1 MSKVHDTK
9 IIELKKQIEE
19 KKEKLKDVKRFS
31 PITKC
36 IINLEG
42 KAQNLNVLKKE
53 ELILLLVKL
62 NVFKKSADELGYPLT
77 IDGYLIQ
84 EWMED
89 IQSKLKLIEYK
100 EEEQKLNALNKKL
113 TTLLSEDKK
122 VELELEEIEGLLK

>member
-1 MSKVHDTK
+1 MSKVHDAK

-77 IDGYLIQ
+77 IDGYLVQ

-89 IQSKLKLIEYK
+89 IQSKLKLMEYK

>member
-77 IDGYLIQ
+77 IDGYLVQ

-89 IQSKLKLIEYK
+89 IQSKLKLMEYK